1 MTNLDELAQLE
12 AERDRIRAMIAYHHG
27 PFYDGLMGQPPHL
40 VAAAVVV
47 VVGAAGAFFIAGTL
61 AALVAMGA
69 LVLAM
74 YILSRSATV
83 FGLNFRLGDLFSALD
98 TVPMDRPAGEPEAL
112 QRLAHCE
119 ARIKELKQGRA

>member
-47 VVGAAGAFFIAGTL
+47 VVGAAGAFL
-61 AALVAMGA
+61 
-69 LVLAM
+69 
-74 YILSRSATV
+74 
-83 FGLNFRLGDLFSALD
+83 
-98 TVPMDRPAGEPEAL
+98 
-112 QRLAHCE
+112 
-119 ARIKELKQGRA
+119 